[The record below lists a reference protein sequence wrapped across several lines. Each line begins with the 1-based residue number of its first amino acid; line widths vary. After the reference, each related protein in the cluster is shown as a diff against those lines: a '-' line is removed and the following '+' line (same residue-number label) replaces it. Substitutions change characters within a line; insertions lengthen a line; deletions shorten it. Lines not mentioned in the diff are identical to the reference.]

1 MYVTRKSSACGG
13 VVCLGA
19 VGCAVVMDLEWMGD
33 TDAGYPS
40 VAHCGERDDREH
52 GDDLCS
58 IGMRP
63 LIKLLPPHC
72 NVLKC
77 LCRPEGA
84 LN

>member
-1 MYVTRKSSACGG
+1 MWWSS
-13 VVCLGA
+13 LPGA

-40 VAHCGERDDREH
+40 VAHCSERDDREH

>member
-1 MYVTRKSSACGG
+1 MWWSS
-13 VVCLGA
+13 LPGA

-33 TDAGYPS
+33 TDARYPS

>member
-1 MYVTRKSSACGG
+1 MLQDKVLHVVNWSARGCGMCCCYEFGVDGGYGCWLPIGSSLQC
-13 VVCLGA
+13 
-19 VGCAVVMDLEWMGD
+19 
-33 TDAGYPS
+33 
-40 VAHCGERDDREH
+40 DDREH
-52 GDDLCS
+52 GDYLCS

-63 LIKLLPPHC
+63 LTKLLPLHC